1 MDETAFKLTY
11 REVNHQR
18 CIFEKMI
25 LLRYGSC
32 EQAQKLLLAEREAM
46 SCNSQEGQQR
56 CQNFLNL
63 SRQSARFSLQLTK
76 ADSPLPHSQ
85 ELKVQV
91 GSLFGL
97 QQFILHQD
105 TTQTTLLN
113 DDMLKF
119 DPKQT
124 QPINNIYRVISDA
137 LKQFD
142 SIGNFP
148 FSEMIKA
155 IMHFKIPTRRRSK
168 KKK

>member
-11 REVNHQR
+11 KELNNQR
-18 CIFEKMI
+18 CVFEKMI

-32 EQAQKLLLAEREAM
+32 EQAQKILLAEREGM
-46 SCNSQEGQQR
+46 SCLDQQGQQQ
-56 CQNFLNL
+56 CQYLLNL
-63 SRQSARFSLQLTK
+63 SRQKARFSLQLTK

-97 QQFILHQD
+97 QQIINHKD
-105 TTQTTLLN
+105 TTQTSTLN

-119 DPKQT
+119 DPNQT
-124 QPINNIYRVISDA
+124 QPIDNIYRVIMNA
-137 LKQFD
+137 LKEFNTVD
-142 SIGNFP
+142 NFP

-155 IMHFKIPTRRRSK
+155 VMHFKLPKRRRSK
-168 KKK
+168 KKT